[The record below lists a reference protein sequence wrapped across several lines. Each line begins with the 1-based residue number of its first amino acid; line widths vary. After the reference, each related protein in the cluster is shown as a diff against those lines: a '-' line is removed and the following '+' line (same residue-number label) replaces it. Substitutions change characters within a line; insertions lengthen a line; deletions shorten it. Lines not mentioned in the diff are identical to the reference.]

1 MRNVRNI
8 RKDKQGDLSDI
19 MVVLL
24 ITTFLAVSFI
34 VVLYA
39 NSKVKEVIETTELN
53 NTAAAPSILEAF
65 DVVNSTTVQNGFGT
79 MMGLLIIGI
88 LVSSFLVRIH
98 PAFLFL
104 YIIILAFTM
113 FTAVFL
119 GNMYDDLTDVDEL
132 ATIAEDQS
140 IINYFMEHIVIIT
153 LAVGALS
160 MIIVFAKIFSTP
172 GGGGGIGDI

>member
-1 MRNVRNI
+1 MRKLI
-8 RKDKQGDLSDI
+8 KDKQGDLSDI
-19 MVVLL
+19 MVILL

-39 NSKVKEVIETTELN
+39 NDKVKEVIETTELN
-53 NTAAAPSILEAF
+53 DTSAAPSILSAF
-65 DVVNSTTVQNGFGT
+65 DTINSTTVQNGFGI

-119 GNMYDDLTDVDEL
+119 GNMYDKLTDVDEL
-132 ATIAEDQS
+132 SSIAENQP
-140 IINYFMEHIVIIT
+140 IINYFMEHIVLIT
-153 LAVGALS
+153 LAIGALS

-172 GGGGGIGDI
+172 GGGGGGMGDI